1 MGLRRYL
8 DDKAYELVLFLE
20 KCLHLLG
27 KYLYERGDLWILLMI
42 FPLLLWYILNLGT
55 LGFFGW
61 MCNNIYV
68 KYEVWFENK
77 TCSKL
82 KKEYENVEL
91 SDDELRIILKD
102 YYGDDL
108 ASKSSKKDKEFGE
121 WNVDGVLL

>member
-27 KYLYERGDLWILLMI
+27 KFLYERGALSILLMI

-61 MCNNIYV
+61 VCNNIYV
-68 KYEVWFENK
+68 KYELWFERK

-82 KKEYENVEL
+82 KKEYPKIKIIKTSGYEESLKKVVQWIKYKM
-91 SDDELRIILKD
+91 ELR
-102 YYGDDL
+102 
-108 ASKSSKKDKEFGE
+108 
-121 WNVDGVLL
+121 

>member
-1 MGLRRYL
+1 MGLVRYL

-20 KCLHLLG
+20 KCLYLLDEF
-27 KYLYERGDLWILLMI
+27 LYEREDLCILLMI
-42 FPLLLWYILNLGT
+42 FPLLWYILNLGT

-91 SDDELRIILKD
+91 IDNELRIILND
-102 YYGDDL
+102 YYRDDL

-121 WNVDGVLL
+121 WNDDGVLL